1 MKTVDETRGIYY
13 EQQMYQ
19 MLKEVYTYIYVE
31 GEASL
36 EIPNQREARENII
49 RLRRFVKLSL
59 AEARGTVSMML
70 QVLSH
75 NDLNL
80 LSIASFHCPCWPNWI
95 CLRRS
100 QSTYQLC
107 AQASP

>member
-13 EQQMYQ
+13 EQQIYQ

-31 GEASL
+31 GEATL

-59 AEARGTVSMML
+59 AEARGTVSMMF
-70 QVLSH
+70 QVLPH

-80 LSIASFHCPCWPNWI
+80 LSTASFHHPRWPNWV

-100 QSTYQLC
+100 QSTSKPC
-107 AQASP
+107 AQTSP